1 MKTNL
6 TTIIVASCVLS
17 GVAIAGRSPSGPDF
31 LSYRPRAADTSQAAS
46 HGRAAIDPLDV
57 IPFAFDSSKL
67 DPVSRIQIDEA
78 AGWIVAHPSYRL
90 VVAGHTDAA
99 GGDAYNV
106 GLSARRAKAV
116 RDELVARG
124 VPRARIV
131 LALYGEANRPSHW
144 PYAAANRVAV
154 LYATTLPPE
163 TIGKATLAAG
173 TAAIWEPSRAPVFAA
188 TPRRGST
195 DLIANLGA
203 LRNAHA
209 R

>member
-6 TTIIVASCVLS
+6 PTIIVASCALS
-17 GVAIAGRSPSGPDF
+17 GVATAGRSPSGPDF
-31 LSYRPRAADTSQAAS
+31 LSYGPRAADTSQAAS

-67 DPVSRIQIDEA
+67 DPVSRIQINEA

-124 VPRARIV
+124 APRARIV
-131 LALYGEANRPSHW
+131 LALYGEANRPSRH
-144 PYAAANRVAV
+144 AAANRVAV

-163 TIGKATLAAG
+163 AIAKATLEAG
-173 TAAIWEPSRAPVFAA
+173 TAAVWAPSRPPVLAA
-188 TPRRGST
+188 TPRRGSS
-195 DLIANLGA
+195 DLITHLGA
-203 LRNAHA
+203 LRSEHA
-209 R
+209 L

>member
-6 TTIIVASCVLS
+6 TTIIVASCALS
-17 GVAIAGRSPSGPDF
+17 GVATAGRSPSGPDF
-31 LSYRPRAADTSQAAS
+31 LSYRPRTADTSQAAS
-46 HGRAAIDPLDV
+46 HGRATIEPLDV

-67 DPVSRIQIDEA
+67 DAVSRIQIDEA
-78 AGWIVAHPSYRL
+78 TRWMVAHPSYWL

-116 RDELVARG
+116 RDELVARS
-124 VPRARIV
+124 VPRGRIV
-131 LALYGEANRPSHW
+131 LALYGEANRPSRW

-163 TIGKATLAAG
+163 SIGKATLAAG
-173 TAAIWEPSRAPVFAA
+173 TAAVWAPSRAPVLAA

>member
-6 TTIIVASCVLS
+6 TPIIIASCALS
-17 GVAIAGRSPSGPDF
+17 GVATAGRSPSGPDF
-31 LSYRPRAADTSQAAS
+31 LSYRPRTADTSQAAS
-46 HGRAAIDPLDV
+46 HGRATIGPLDV
-57 IPFAFDSSKL
+57 VPFAFDSSKL
-67 DPVSRIQIDEA
+67 DAVSRIQIDEA

-124 VPRARIV
+124 VPRDRIV
-131 LALYGEANRPSHW
+131 LALYGEANRPSPR

-154 LYATTLPPE
+154 LYATTLLPE
-163 TIGKATLAAG
+163 AVAKATLAAG
-173 TAAIWEPSRAPVFAA
+173 TAAVWAPSRAPVLAA
-188 TPRRGST
+188 TPRRGSS
-195 DLIANLGA
+195 DLIVSLGA

-209 R
+209 L

>member
-6 TTIIVASCVLS
+6 TTIVIASCALS
-17 GVAIAGRSPSGPDF
+17 GVATAGRSPSGPDF
-31 LSYRPRAADTSQAAS
+31 LPYGPRAVDTSQAAS
-46 HGRAAIDPLDV
+46 HARAAIEPLDV

-67 DPVSRIQIDEA
+67 DAVSRIQIDEA
-78 AGWIVAHPSYRL
+78 ARWIVAHPSYRL

-131 LALYGEANRPSHW
+131 LALYGEANRPSLS
-144 PYAAANRVAV
+144 PYVAANRVAV

-163 TIGKATLAAG
+163 AVAKSTLEAG
-173 TAAIWEPSRAPVFAA
+173 TAAVWAPSGAPVLAA
-188 TPRRGST
+188 TPRRGSS
-195 DLIANLGA
+195 DLLISLGA

-209 R
+209 L

>member
-6 TTIIVASCVLS
+6 PTIIVASCALS
-17 GVAIAGRSPSGPDF
+17 GVATAGRSPSGPDF
-31 LSYRPRAADTSQAAS
+31 QSYGPRAADTSQAAS
-46 HGRAAIDPLDV
+46 HGRAVIDPLDV

-131 LALYGEANRPSHW
+131 LALYGEANRPSSS

-163 TIGKATLAAG
+163 AIAKATLKAG
-173 TAAIWEPSRAPVFAA
+173 TAAVWAPSRAPVLAA
-188 TPRRGST
+188 TPRRGSS
-195 DLIANLGA
+195 DLITNLAA
-203 LRNAHA
+203 LRNEHA
-209 R
+209 L